1 MAYNKYKKV
10 KANRNDSSMKNVDR
24 YVDNKE
30 KTSTKKKKS
39 DDKETLSHGA
49 VADLDHY
56 AEDDMKTINP
66 ENYQNL
72 VTGINCNANEFVQCS
87 SAAEH
92 LYHSKKDEHLNP
104 GQQANEGYHF
114 INSYPGHPDPELV
127 HRAGVELARRLFGED
142 FYGKVCTHL
151 NTDNYHNHII
161 CSAYSI
167 DGTHK
172 FRDEWHL
179 YRRVRQLSDEIALEF
194 GLAVEIPKGMERLS
208 WSENYKKDHT
218 DDFVS
223 ISKTLKEVINDCR
236 KDCPD
241 FEEYIRRMTLAG
253 WKVNETKNM
262 ITYSKD
268 GTIISDARLGN
279 RYRKIGIQESI
290 DKYQTAEIRK
300 QISQE
305 LHMQMR
311 KENKKVSLGIGRI
324 YIPRYDK
331 NNIRIPSLIRFL
343 MLAKALLAKIGDYF
357 YSPSIASKMP
367 NNVRTASI
375 AKKMQMIDEA
385 IELCKTYHINT
396 FSELTE
402 RINKAGLDTKAK
414 NFQAMR
420 LYGVAEN
427 MMEYAQDLQLY
438 DDLLIV
444 MGALGI
450 TADSFPRKAY
460 TEDDVKKVR
469 ATLDPADKKLRKLLF
484 NMVENSKYGVAP
496 SDYYLLSRS
505 EVEAAIKYLR
515 DGKTE
520 KPAFLISKAEA
531 AARQAKLNCQKR
543 LLKKNAMLSEKYDT
557 EPASEKQIRFL
568 KKELSSDLP
577 DDFDWDSITKDKA
590 IRLSSI
596 LSKQKPEITIRKP
609 EDPVPSDY
617 LINSIH
623 DLQLLFPELKGIDPE
638 QLTVS
643 SANNI
648 SNYYLSK
655 LDSIEQVIDT
665 KEESTKQPTKKID
678 YLKYSDTE
686 RKLILQYKE
695 VTDICDRLGL
705 KTPEEIHD
713 FIQKAHTIQ
722 EQADELSAAS
732 RDSARDYRELKKLE
746 RILSQANSVSF
757 IYGPLYQGN
766 GEDLTENCR
775 DLGSDIVDNLT
786 GIKEKLPGIIESI
799 QKTVPIESSLSD
811 EYFSPA
817 DYETKAVIQKIRDAF
832 PDYFSKDLNLATLSD
847 YEALR
852 ILEDFSK
859 SDLLDMEIQR
869 EKTKENI
876 EEQKEKK
883 EQEREEN
890 TGKTGYTGR

>member
-1 MAYNKYKKV
+1 MPYDKYKKV
-10 KANRNDSSMKNVDR
+10 KAGKKDSGMKCVDG
-24 YVDNKE
+24 YVDDQYKTANPKE
-30 KTSTKKKKS
+30 KVNEENTYC
-39 DDKETLSHGA
+39 GA
-49 VADLDHY
+49 IIELNDY
-56 AEDDMKTINP
+56 AENDVKTINP
-66 ENYQNL
+66 QNFQHL
-72 VTGINCNANEFVQCS
+72 VTGINCDAKEFVRCAY
-87 SAAEH
+87 AAEH
-92 LYHSKKDEHLNP
+92 LYHSQKDEHLHP

-114 INSYPGHPDPELV
+114 INSFPGHPDPELV

-172 FRDEWHL
+172 FKDEWHL
-179 YRRVRQLSDEIALEF
+179 YRRVRQLSNEVALEF
-194 GLAVEIPKGMERLS
+194 GLDIQMPKGMERSS
-208 WSENYKKDHT
+208 WSENYHKDHI
-218 DDFVS
+218 DDFLS
-223 ISKTLKEVINDCR
+223 ASKHLKEDINESR

-241 FEEYIRRMTLAG
+241 FEEYVRRMTLAG
-253 WKVNETKNM
+253 WKVSEKKNM
-262 ITYSKD
+262 ITYAKD
-268 GTIISDARLGN
+268 GAIINDARLGN

-290 DKYQTAEIRK
+290 DKYQTSEIRK

-311 KENKKVSLGIGRI
+311 RENKKVSLGIGRI

-357 YSPSIASKMP
+357 YSPSIAAKMP
-367 NNVRTASI
+367 NNIRTASV

-385 IELCKTYHINT
+385 IELCKTYHVST
-396 FSELTE
+396 FSELNE
-402 RINKAGLDTKAK
+402 LINKTGLDTKAK
-414 NFQAMR
+414 NVQAMR

-427 MMEYAQDLQLY
+427 MNRYAQDLQLY

-460 TEDDVKKVR
+460 TEGDVKKVR
-469 ATLDPADKKLRKLLF
+469 ATLDPADKKLRKQLF
-484 NMVENSKYGVAP
+484 NMVENSEYGVAP

-505 EVEAAIKYLR
+505 EVESAIKYLR

-520 KPAFLISKAEA
+520 KPSFLISKVEA

-543 LLKKNAMLSEKYDT
+543 LLKKNSMLAEKYDA
-557 EPASEKQIRFL
+557 EPASEKQLRFL
-568 KKELSSDLP
+568 QKELSADLSE
-577 DDFDWDSITKDKA
+577 DFNWTAITKDKA

-596 LSKQKPEITIRKP
+596 LSNQKPEITIRQP
-609 EDPVPSDY
+609 EEPAPSDY
-617 LINSIH
+617 LVNSIH
-623 DLQLLFPELKGIDPE
+623 DLQLLFPELKEIDPA

-648 SNYYLSK
+648 SNYYLAK
-655 LDSIEQVIDT
+655 MDTIEQVLNIKD
-665 KEESTKQPTKKID
+665 ENTKQPTKKLD
-678 YLKYSDTE
+678 YLKYSDLE
-686 RKLILQYKE
+686 RKLILQFKE

-705 KTPEEIHD
+705 KRPEEVHD
-713 FIQKAHTIQ
+713 FIQQAHAIQ
-722 EQADELSAAS
+722 EEADNLSAAS
-732 RDSARDYRELKKLE
+732 RDAARDYKELKKLE
-746 RILSQANSVSF
+746 RILSQANSISF

-766 GEDLTENCR
+766 GAELTENR
-775 DLGSDIVDNLT
+775 RALGSDIVDNLS
-786 GIKEKLPGIIESI
+786 GIKEKLPEIIENI
-799 QKTVPIESSLSD
+799 QKQTPVEASLSD

-859 SDLLDMEIQR
+859 SNLLDMEIQR
-869 EKTKENI
+869 EKIKENI
-876 EEQKEKK
+876 EEQEEKK

-890 TGKTGYTGR
+890 AGKTGYTGR

>member
-10 KANRNDSSMKNVDR
+10 KANKTDSSMKNVDR
-24 YVDNKE
+24 YVDNEE
-30 KTSTKKKKS
+30 KTSTKKEKS
-39 DDKETLSHGA
+39 NDKENISNGA

-66 ENYQNL
+66 ESYQHL
-72 VTGINCNANEFVQCS
+72 VTGVNCRSEEFIQCS

-92 LYHSKKDEHLNP
+92 LYHSKKDEHLSP

-114 INSYPGHPDPELV
+114 INSFPGHPDPELV

-241 FEEYIRRMTLAG
+241 FEEYIRRITLAG

-311 KENKKVSLGIGRI
+311 KENKKVTLGIGRI

-343 MLAKALLAKIGDYF
+343 MLAKVLLAKIGDYF
-357 YSPSIASKMP
+357 YSPSISSKMP
-367 NNVRTASI
+367 NNTKTFSA

-385 IELCKTYHINT
+385 IALCKTYHINT

-414 NFQAMR
+414 DFQAIR
-420 LYGVAEN
+420 LYNTAEN
-427 MMEYAQDLQLY
+427 MMEYAKSLQLY
-438 DDLLIV
+438 DDLSVV

-450 TADSFPRKAY
+450 TPDLFPRKIY
-460 TEDDVKKVR
+460 SDEDIQK
-469 ATLDPADKKLRKLLF
+469 AQAALDPADKKLRKQLY
-484 NMVENSKYGVAP
+484 NAIANSDYGLAP

-505 EVEAAIKYLR
+505 DIEKAIAYLK
-515 DGKTE
+515 DDKAE
-520 KPAFLISKAEA
+520 KPTFLISKSEA
-531 AARQAKLNCQKR
+531 AVRQAKLNCQKR
-543 LLKKNAMLSEKYDT
+543 LMKKNSMLSEKYDA
-557 EPASEKQIRFL
+557 ESASEKQIRFL

-577 DDFDWDSITKDKA
+577 NDFDWTSITKDKA

-596 LSKQKPEITIRKP
+596 LSKQKPEITIRQPKEP
-609 EDPVPSDY
+609 APNDY
-617 LINSIH
+617 LVNSIH
-623 DLQLLFPELKGIDPE
+623 DLQLLFPELKEIDPA

-655 LDSIEQVIDT
+655 LDTIEQVLDT
-665 KEESTKQPTKKID
+665 KEENTKQPTKKID

-695 VTDICDRLGL
+695 VTDICDRLWL
-705 KTPEEIHD
+705 KNPEDIHD
-713 FIQKAHTIQ
+713 FIQKAHAIQ
-722 EQADELSAAS
+722 EQADELSADS

-746 RILSQANSVSF
+746 RILSQANSVPF

-766 GEDLTENCR
+766 GVELTENR
-775 DLGSDIVDNLT
+775 KDLGPDIVDNLT
-786 GIKEKLPGIIESI
+786 GIKEKLPGITESI

-817 DYETKAVIQKIRDAF
+817 DYETKSLIQSKRLN
-832 PDYFSKDLNLATLSD
+832 FSHSKNYPAT
-847 YEALR
+847 
-852 ILEDFSK
+852 F
-859 SDLLDMEIQR
+859 Q
-869 EKTKENI
+869 
-876 EEQKEKK
+876 
-883 EQEREEN
+883 
-890 TGKTGYTGR
+890 

>member
-1 MAYNKYKKV
+1 MPYDKYKKV
-10 KANRNDSSMKNVDR
+10 KAGKKDSGMKCVDG
-24 YVDNKE
+24 YVDDQYKTANPKE
-30 KTSTKKKKS
+30 KVNEENTSC
-39 DDKETLSHGA
+39 GA
-49 VADLDHY
+49 IIELNDY
-56 AEDDMKTINP
+56 AENDVKTINP
-66 ENYQNL
+66 QNLQHL
-72 VTGINCNANEFVQCS
+72 VTGINCDAKEFVRCAY
-87 SAAEH
+87 AAEH
-92 LYHSKKDEHLNP
+92 LYHSQKDEHLHP

-114 INSYPGHPDPELV
+114 INSFPGHPDPELV

-172 FRDEWHL
+172 FKDEWHL
-179 YRRVRQLSDEIALEF
+179 YRRVRQLSNEVALEF
-194 GLAVEIPKGMERLS
+194 GLDIQMPKGMERSS
-208 WSENYKKDHT
+208 WSENYHKDHI
-218 DDFVS
+218 DDFLS
-223 ISKTLKEVINDCR
+223 ASKHLKEDINESR

-241 FEEYIRRMTLAG
+241 FEEYVRRMTLAG
-253 WKVNETKNM
+253 WKVSEKKNM

-268 GTIISDARLGN
+268 GAIINDARLGN

-290 DKYQTAEIRK
+290 DKYQTSEIRK

-311 KENKKVSLGIGRI
+311 RENKKVSLGIGRI

-343 MLAKALLAKIGDYF
+343 MLAKALLAKIEDYF
-357 YSPSIASKMP
+357 YSPSIAAKMP
-367 NNVRTASI
+367 NNIRTASV

-385 IELCKTYHINT
+385 IELCKTYHVST

-402 RINKAGLDTKAK
+402 HINRAGLDTKAK

-460 TEDDVKKVR
+460 TADDVKKVR
-469 ATLDPADKKLRKLLF
+469 ATLDPADKKLRKQLF
-484 NMVENSKYGVAP
+484 NMVENSEYGVAP

-505 EVEAAIKYLR
+505 EVESAIKYLR

-520 KPAFLISKAEA
+520 KPSFLISKVEA

-543 LLKKNAMLSEKYDT
+543 LLKKNSMLAEKYDA
-557 EPASEKQIRFL
+557 EPASEKQLRFFQ
-568 KKELSSDLP
+568 KELSADLP
-577 DDFDWDSITKDKA
+577 EDFNWTAITKDKA

-596 LSKQKPEITIRKP
+596 LSNQKPEITIRQP
-609 EDPVPSDY
+609 EEPAPSDY
-617 LINSIH
+617 LVNSIH
-623 DLQLLFPELKGIDPE
+623 DLQLLFPELKEIDPAH
-638 QLTVS
+638 LTVS

-648 SNYYLSK
+648 SNYHLAK
-655 LDSIEQVIDT
+655 LDTVEQVLGLKD
-665 KEESTKQPTKKID
+665 ENTKQPTKKLD
-678 YLKYSDTE
+678 YMKYSDLE
-686 RKLILQYKE
+686 RKLILQFKE

-705 KTPEEIHD
+705 KTPEEVHD
-713 FIQKAHTIQ
+713 FVQQAHSIQ
-722 EQADELSAAS
+722 EEADNLSAAS
-732 RDSARDYRELKKLE
+732 KDATRDYKELKKLE
-746 RILSQANSVSF
+746 RILSQANSISF

-766 GEDLTENCR
+766 GAELTENR
-775 DLGSDIVDNLT
+775 RALGSDIVDNLS
-786 GIKEKLPGIIESI
+786 GIKEKLPGIIENI
-799 QKTVPIESSLSD
+799 QRQTPVEASLND

-859 SDLLDMEIQR
+859 SNLLDMEIQR
-869 EKTKENI
+869 EKIKENI
-876 EEQKEKK
+876 EEQEEKK

-890 TGKTGYTGR
+890 AGKTGYTGR